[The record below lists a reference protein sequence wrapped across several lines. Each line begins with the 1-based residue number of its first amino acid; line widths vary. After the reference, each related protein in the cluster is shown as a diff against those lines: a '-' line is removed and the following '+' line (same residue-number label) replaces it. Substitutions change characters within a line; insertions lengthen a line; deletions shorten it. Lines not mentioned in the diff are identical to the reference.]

1 VALARRSQVSLALED
16 MKNTTVNKQQVLW
29 DAARQQDWLRYVV
42 LRHALLRGLSMGIG
56 IPMLNGL
63 YLPPPNFNLLGKLL
77 FSVPFFVIAWG
88 LYGAYSWH
96 KMAKKNG

>member
-1 VALARRSQVSLALED
+1 
-16 MKNTTVNKQQVLW
+16 MNKQQALW
-29 DAARQQDWLRYVV
+29 NVARQQGWLRYVV

-63 YLPPPNFNLLGKLL
+63 YLPPPNFNLLGMLL
-77 FSVPFFVIAWG
+77 FSVPFFVIVWG

-96 KMAKKNG
+96 KIAKKNG